1 MSHVYVKGYLVPDKL
16 KETKRKTCLLKL
28 GSPVEGR
35 KSRDSV
41 TLWDSEEAESEKSP
55 GKGMGQRLVSSLRRG
70 SRSSL
75 HRKKSEDQSKIVVF
89 VSHFSRENVWVNQKI
104 KMSVC

>member
-1 MSHVYVKGYLVPDKL
+1 MSHVYVKGYLVPNKL

-55 GKGMGQRLVSSLRRG
+55 GKRMGQRLVSSLRRG

-75 HRKKSEDQSKIVVF
+75 HRKKSQEQSKIVVF
-89 VSHFSRENVWVNQKI
+89 VSHFFQGKWTGEPKN
-104 KMSVC
+104 